1 MTDENAMPGLLMI
14 GLGDL
19 GKRIARLC
27 VAHDWP
33 VTVMRR
39 QAIDEPG
46 MRVVTHDATK
56 DWSAAL
62 PEDMAPPADVV
73 FCLAPS
79 ERDEA
84 GYEAAYLKPAE
95 AGLAW
100 LQANAPKAHVWLISS
115 TSVYGQKDGEW
126 LTESSTAE
134 PKRPTAR
141 IIRAAERFWKDSPQP
156 VTVLRPAGLY
166 GPGRDL
172 MLRQAREGYTITD
185 NLPVFTNRI
194 HVDDAAAAVA
204 HLIRQR
210 RKMGRSFDV
219 VNLADREPVAQQILV
234 PELQAMMGVEPTGEE
249 RLLDRGSKRVSSDRL
264 MATGFQWQYPSWRE
278 GYAAMLEASSAPG
291 G

>member
-1 MTDENAMPGLLMI
+1 MI

-19 GKRIARLC
+19 GKRIARQC

-39 QAIDEPG
+39 QAIEEPG
-46 MRVVTHDATK
+46 MQVIAHDATK
-56 DWSAAL
+56 DWAGAL
-62 PEDMAPPADVV
+62 PEDMTPPADVIL
-73 FCLAPS
+73 CLAPP
-79 ERDEA
+79 ERDEE

-95 AGLAW
+95 AGLEW
-100 LQANAPKAHVWLISS
+100 LQTHAPKAHVWLISS
-115 TSVYGQKDGEW
+115 TSVYGQNDGEW
-126 LTESSTAE
+126 LTESSMAE

-156 VTVLRPAGLY
+156 ATMLRPAGLY

-185 NLPVFTNRI
+185 TLPVFTNRI

-210 RKMGRSFDV
+210 RKMGRAFDV
-219 VNLADREPVAQQILV
+219 LNLADREPVAQQILI

-264 MATGFQWQYPSWRE
+264 MATGFQWQYPTWRE
-278 GYAAMLEASSAPG
+278 GYAAMLEESSSVPN
-291 G
+291 